1 MPHDEDMVSRWRTSK
16 RKGVGYN
23 ENLEEVKVETT
34 LE

>member
-1 MPHDEDMVSRWRTSK
+1 MLHDENIVFRWRTSK

-34 LE
+34 LK